1 MKKIHVLFF
10 LFMGILTMSMSSCSI
25 NEEDEFL
32 TEIQATGGEDDDPAL
47 PDDD

>member
-1 MKKIHVLFF
+1 
-10 LFMGILTMSMSSCSI
+10 MSSCSI

-32 TEIQATGGEDDDPAL
+32 TEVHSTGGEDDDPAL